1 MKKICYYSCIILTI
15 ICLLYAIINNN
26 KLNAINNSQNIKQE
40 TIVTDHLLSL
50 SLVEEFDGYKILQ
63 SEYPSIAI
71 QDIIDGLEVADISFM
86 YLFEADRISVS
97 AVYRRYI
104 YILEQYRLEQIKTG
118 TIEDKEDFNNILKDI
133 KIIKNWLESRYH
145 DKNYE
150 PYKYEELK
158 GAIFDDLNIKFE
170 Q

>member
-15 ICLLYAIINNN
+15 ICLIYAIINNN

-40 TIVTDHLLSL
+40 AIVTKHLLSL
-50 SLVEEFDGYKILQ
+50 NLVEEFDGYKILQ

-71 QDIIDGLEVADISFM
+71 QNIIDGLEVAVISFI
-86 YLFEADRISVS
+86 YLFEADRISVNS
-97 AVYRRYI
+97 VYRRYI
-104 YILEQYRLEQIKTG
+104 YFLKQYRLEQIKTG

-145 DKNYE
+145 DKNYK

-158 GAIFDDLNIKFE
+158 DAIFDDLNIKFE